1 MLGLKPSITAENEP
15 LKATDYQSQYWAH
28 QLSLQGA
35 SDSVE
40 NLTRSISNARVDL
53 NPHQVDAALFAFRSP
68 LSRGVIMADEVGLG
82 KTIEAGIVILQKWAE
97 RKRKILLILPAT
109 LRTQWQ
115 QELKDKF
122 FLPSVVLEAKSYNAA
137 KKDGQHN
144 PFEQDNAIVIC
155 SYHFAANKKAELSRV
170 GWDLVVIDEAHRLRN
185 VYKTSNKMAKTLRE
199 ALAPYTK
206 LLLTATPL
214 QNSLL
219 ELYGLVSIIDEHVFG
234 DQPSFR
240 GQFVNSGDEDARN
253 YELRGRLKSVCTRT
267 LRKQVLEYV
276 RYTKRIAQV
285 YEFYPGDEEHALYE
299 AVSDYLQRDV
309 LYALPVSQRH
319 LMTLVIRKLLASSTH
334 AISQTLQRLIKR
346 LEDQLDEAAVDLD
359 EDFETLSELAEEWD
373 ENGEESIQSR
383 PVDQTLLKDELAK
396 LREYAALAEQI
407 QHNAKGNALLKSLG
421 TAMDSAVKL
430 GGQRKAVIFTES
442 RRTQQYL
449 YDLLSNN
456 GYAGEIVM
464 LNGSNSDE
472 RSKEILADWQK
483 RHQGSEKVTGLRA
496 VDMKAALVED
506 FKERSSIL
514 IATEAAAEGVNLQFC
529 SLIINYD
536 LPWNPQRIEQRIG
549 RCHRY
554 GQKCDVVVVNFLN
567 KRNAADQRVY
577 QLLAEKFKLFEG
589 VFGSSD
595 EVLGVLESGVDIEK
609 RIAEV
614 YQQCRKA
621 EDIQHAFDKLQGELD
636 TQIQSRLAQAQ
647 KAIIDNF
654 DEDVAARLKIH
665 EENTHRS
672 MTDRER
678 WLFNTT
684 LYELGD
690 DSVFDKEEPRFE
702 YKGNL
707 ARHGYYN
714 FKWPEADIRGD
725 VFYRMDHPLAQ
736 AVIAQATDRKLEPAT
751 LTFKYDAYDGRI
763 SALEPYIGQE
773 GWLLVSKLA
782 IHSFDKEEF
791 LLLAT
796 MTETGSTL
804 EEELA
809 QKLLNIPAITSPIEG
824 NIPQESLDA
833 ITDQL
838 RQTRLAQAD
847 IRNARFFEE
856 EVTKLDRW
864 SEDLKNGLETE
875 IKDLDKEIR
884 ELKKEAAKAAAL
896 TEKLEMQKKIRSLEA
911 RRKEKRKKLYEDQD
925 QIDEQRDAMIA
936 RVEKQLQ
943 LKHDVQP
950 IFAIKW
956 RLVQ

>member
-1 MLGLKPSITAENEP
+1 MLGLKANITAENEQP
-15 LKATDYQSQYWAH
+15 KATDYQSQYWAH
-28 QLSLQGA
+28 QLLLQGA
-35 SDSVE
+35 GDSVE

-68 LSRGVIMADEVGLG
+68 LSKGVVLADEVGLG

-122 FLPSVVLEAKSYNAA
+122 FLPSVVLEAKSYNAF
-137 KKDGQHN
+137 KKEGNDN
-144 PFEQDNAIVIC
+144 PFDQDAIVIC
-155 SYHFAANKKAELSRV
+155 SYQFAAKRKSELSRV
-170 GWDLVVIDEAHRLRN
+170 GWDLIVLDEAHRLRN

-219 ELYGLVSIIDEHVFG
+219 ELYGLASIIDEHVFG
-234 DQPSFR
+234 DQTSFR
-240 GQFVNSGDEDARN
+240 EQFINNGDEESRN
-253 YELRGRLKSVCTRT
+253 YELRGRLKSICTRT

-285 YEFYPGDEEHALYE
+285 YEFYPGDEEHQLYE
-299 AVSDYLQRDV
+299 AVSDYLQREV

-334 AISQTLQRLIKR
+334 AISQTLQRLINR
-346 LEDQLDEAAVDLD
+346 LEDQLGENEFDLND
-359 EDFETLSELAEEWD
+359 DFETLSELTEEWD
-373 ENGEESIQSR
+373 DEGDERKQSR
-383 PVDQTLLKDELAK
+383 PANQALLQDELAK
-396 LREYAALAEQI
+396 LREYAALAERI
-407 QHNAKGNALLKSLG
+407 QHNAKGDALLKSLG
-421 TAMDSAVKL
+421 MAMDSAVKL

-449 YDLLSNN
+449 YDLLSKN
-456 GYAGEIVM
+456 GHAGEIVM

-483 RHQGSEKVTGLRA
+483 RHQGNEKVTGLRS

-621 EDIQHAFDKLQGELD
+621 EDIKLAFDKLQGELD

-684 LYELGD
+684 FYELGTQA
-690 DSVFDKEEPRFE
+690 VFDQNEPRFE
-702 YKGNL
+702 YAGSQ
-707 ARHGYYN
+707 APHGYYN
-714 FKWPEADIRGD
+714 FKWPQADIRGD
-725 VFYRMDHPLAQ
+725 AFYRMDHPLAQ
-736 AVIAQATDRKLEPAT
+736 AVIAQAIGRQLPSAT
-751 LTFKYDAYDGRI
+751 LTFKYGAYDGRI
-763 SALEPYIGQE
+763 SALEQYIGME
-773 GWLLVSKLA
+773 GWLFLSKLEVQS
-782 IHSFDKEEF
+782 INKEEF
-791 LLLAT
+791 LLLAA
-796 MTETGSTL
+796 MTDTGITIA
-804 EEELA
+804 EDMA
-809 QKLLNIPAITSPIEG
+809 QKILNIPATVSGLEG
-824 NIPQESLDA
+824 NIPQDALDA

-838 RQTRLAQAD
+838 RQSRLAQAD
-847 IRNARFFEE
+847 ARNARFFEE

-884 ELKKEAAKAAAL
+884 ELKKEASRVAAL
-896 TEKLEMQKKIRSLEA
+896 NDKLEIQKKIRALET
-911 RRKEKRKKLYEDQD
+911 RRKEKRQKLYEDQD
-925 QIDEQRDAMIA
+925 QIDEQRDVMIS

-943 LKHDVQP
+943 LKHSVKP

-956 RLVQ
+956 RLIQ

>member
-1 MLGLKPSITAENEP
+1 MLGLKANITAENEQP
-15 LKATDYQSQYWAH
+15 KATDYQSQYWAH
-28 QLSLQGA
+28 QLLLQGA
-35 SDSVE
+35 GDSVE

-68 LSRGVIMADEVGLG
+68 LSKGVVLADEVGLG

-122 FLPSVVLEAKSYNAA
+122 FLPSVVLEAKSYNAF
-137 KKDGQHN
+137 KKEGNDN
-144 PFEQDNAIVIC
+144 PFDQDAIVIC
-155 SYHFAANKKAELSRV
+155 SYQFAAKRKSELSRV
-170 GWDLVVIDEAHRLRN
+170 GWDLIVLDEAHRLRN

-219 ELYGLVSIIDEHVFG
+219 ELYGLASIIDEHVFG
-234 DQPSFR
+234 DQTSFR
-240 GQFVNSGDEDARN
+240 EQFINNGDEESRN
-253 YELRGRLKSVCTRT
+253 YELRGRLKSICTRT

-285 YEFYPGDEEHALYE
+285 YEFYPGDEEHQLYE
-299 AVSDYLQRDV
+299 AVSDYLQREV

-334 AISQTLQRLIKR
+334 AISQTLQRLINR
-346 LEDQLDEAAVDLD
+346 LEDQLGENEFDLND
-359 EDFETLSELAEEWD
+359 DFETLNELAEEWD
-373 ENGEESIQSR
+373 DEGDEGKQSH
-383 PVDQTLLKDELAK
+383 PANQALLRDELAK
-396 LREYAALAEQI
+396 LREYAALAERI
-407 QHNAKGNALLKSLG
+407 QHNAKGDALLKSLG
-421 TAMDSAVKL
+421 MAMDSAVKL

-449 YDLLSNN
+449 YDLLSKN
-456 GYAGEIVM
+456 GHAGEIVM

-472 RSKEILADWQK
+472 RSKEILLDWQK
-483 RHQGSEKVTGLRA
+483 RHKGNEKVTGLRS

-614 YQQCRKA
+614 YQQCRQA
-621 EDIQHAFDKLQGELD
+621 EDIKLAFDKLQGELD

-684 LYELGD
+684 LYELGNQA
-690 DSVFDKEEPRFE
+690 VFDKNEPRFE
-702 YKGNL
+702 YTGSQ
-707 ARHGYYN
+707 APHGYYN
-714 FKWPEADIRGD
+714 FKWPQADIRGD
-725 VFYRMDHPLAQ
+725 AFYRMDHTLAQ
-736 AVIAQATDRKLEPAT
+736 AVIAQAIGRQLPPAT
-751 LTFKYDAYDGRI
+751 ITFKYGAYDGRI
-763 SALEPYIGQE
+763 SALEQYIGME
-773 GWLLVSKLA
+773 GWLFLSKLEVQ
-782 IHSFDKEEF
+782 SVNKEEF
-791 LLLAT
+791 LLLAAIT
-796 MTETGSTL
+796 DTGVTIA
-804 EEELA
+804 EDMA
-809 QKLLNIPAITSPIEG
+809 QKILNIPATVSGLEG
-824 NIPQESLDA
+824 NIPQDALDA

-838 RQTRLAQAD
+838 RQSRLAQTDA
-847 IRNARFFEE
+847 RNARFFEE

-875 IKDLDKEIR
+875 IKELDKEIR
-884 ELKKEAAKAAAL
+884 ELKKEASRVAAL
-896 TEKLEMQKKIRSLEA
+896 NDKLEIQKKIRTLET
-911 RRKEKRKKLYEDQD
+911 RRKEKRQKLYEDQD
-925 QIDEQRDAMIA
+925 QIDEQRDVMIS

-943 LKHDVQP
+943 LKHNVAP
-950 IFAIKW
+950 IFALKW
-956 RLVQ
+956 RLIQ

>member
-1 MLGLKPSITAENEP
+1 MLGLKANITAENERP
-15 LKATDYQSQYWAH
+15 KATDYQSQYWAH
-28 QLSLQGA
+28 QLLLQGA
-35 SDSVE
+35 GDSVE

-68 LSRGVIMADEVGLG
+68 LSKGVVLADEVGLG

-122 FLPSVVLEAKSYNAA
+122 FLPSVVLEAKSYNAF
-137 KKDGQHN
+137 KKEGNDN
-144 PFEQDNAIVIC
+144 PFDQDAIVIC
-155 SYHFAANKKAELSRV
+155 SYQFAAKRKSELSRV
-170 GWDLVVIDEAHRLRN
+170 GWDLIVLDEAHRLRN

-219 ELYGLVSIIDEHVFG
+219 ELYGLASIIDEHVFG
-234 DQPSFR
+234 DQTSFR
-240 GQFVNSGDEDARN
+240 EQFINNGDEESRN
-253 YELRGRLKSVCTRT
+253 YELRGRLKSICTRT

-285 YEFYPGDEEHALYE
+285 YEFYPGDEEHQLYE
-299 AVSDYLQRDV
+299 AVSDYLQREV

-334 AISQTLQRLIKR
+334 AISQTLQRLINR
-346 LEDQLDEAAVDLD
+346 LEDQLGENEFDLND
-359 EDFETLSELAEEWD
+359 DFETLSELTEEWD
-373 ENGEESIQSR
+373 DEGDERKQSR
-383 PVDQTLLKDELAK
+383 PANQALLQDELAK
-396 LREYAALAEQI
+396 LREYAALAERI
-407 QHNAKGNALLKSLG
+407 QHNAKGDALLKSLG
-421 TAMDSAVKL
+421 MAMDSAVKL

-449 YDLLSNN
+449 YDLLSKN
-456 GYAGEIVM
+456 GHAGEIVM

-483 RHQGSEKVTGLRA
+483 RHQGNEKVTGLRS

-621 EDIQHAFDKLQGELD
+621 EDIKLAFDKLQGELD

-684 LYELGD
+684 LYELGNQA
-690 DSVFDKEEPRFE
+690 VFDQNEPRFE
-702 YKGNL
+702 YIGSQ
-707 ARHGYYN
+707 APHGYYN
-714 FKWPEADIRGD
+714 FKWPQADIRGD
-725 VFYRMDHPLAQ
+725 AFYRMDHPLAQ
-736 AVIAQATDRKLEPAT
+736 AVIAQAIGRQLPSAT
-751 LTFKYDAYDGRI
+751 LIFKYGAYDGRI
-763 SALEPYIGQE
+763 SALEQYIGME
-773 GWLLVSKLA
+773 GWLFLSKLEVQS
-782 IHSFDKEEF
+782 INKEEF
-791 LLLAT
+791 LLLAA
-796 MTETGSTL
+796 MTDTGITIA
-804 EEELA
+804 EDMA
-809 QKLLNIPAITSPIEG
+809 QKILNIPATVSGLEA
-824 NIPQESLDA
+824 NIPQDALDA

-838 RQTRLAQAD
+838 RQSRLAQAD
-847 IRNARFFEE
+847 ARNARFFEE

-884 ELKKEAAKAAAL
+884 ELKKEASRVAAL
-896 TEKLEMQKKIRSLEA
+896 NDKLEIQKKIRTLET
-911 RRKEKRKKLYEDQD
+911 RRKEKRQKLYEDQD
-925 QIDEQRDAMIA
+925 QIDEQRDVMIS

-943 LKHDVQP
+943 LKHNVAP
-950 IFAIKW
+950 VFAIKW
-956 RLVQ
+956 RLIE